1 MRTNYVREE
10 IMPELQI
17 CAVVPKEKG
26 RIMIRFDN
34 GTEVLLYRGELRRLP
49 GQESTL
55 LLTEGGYIPEGLY
68 QKVLTEIVGI
78 RAKKRAMFLLERM
91 DRTEQQLSD
100 KLKQNGY
107 PTECVEDA
115 IAYVKKYH
123 YIDDLRYA
131 RTYVRYHQ
139 QKKSRQR
146 LRTDLM
152 QKGVAKDTIELAL
165 EEEFASDE
173 REKIRTLMEK
183 RHYDYGTSDRR
194 EQQRMYQF
202 LLRRGYRSNDILAVM
217 KAGEIWSD

>member
-1 MRTNYVREE
+1 MLEV
-10 IMPELQI
+10 QI
-17 CAVVPKEKG
+17 RAVVPQEKG
-26 RIMIRFDN
+26 RVRISFDN
-34 GTEVLLYRGELRRLP
+34 GTDVMLYRGELRKLP
-49 GQESTL
+49 GQEGTL
-55 LLTEGGYIPEGLY
+55 LLTEGGYIPDGLY

-107 PTECVEDA
+107 PSECVEDA
-115 IAYVKKYH
+115 IAYVKRYH

-131 RTYVRYHQ
+131 RTYVRYNQ

-146 LRTDLM
+146 LKTDLM
-152 QKGVAKDTIELAL
+152 QKGVAKDTIEQAL

-173 REKIRTLMEK
+173 REKIRMLIEK
-183 RHYDYGTSDRR
+183 RHYHYGTSDRK

-202 LLRRGYRSNDILAVM
+202 LLRRGYRSSDILSVM
-217 KAGEIWSD
+217 KCNGEYC